1 MAKTS
6 LERSHSKSSNF
17 KLTMICF
24 MLTIAVSCVWV
35 GLSLVLNLDN
45 KVIGSI
51 LLGGGG
57 ALTLLFLFLV
67 GRFTR

>member
-1 MAKTS
+1 
-6 LERSHSKSSNF
+6 
-17 KLTMICF
+17 MICF

-57 ALTLLFLFLV
+57 VLTLLFLFLV

>member
-1 MAKTS
+1 MSS
-6 LERSHSKSSNF
+6 LEKSHSKSSNF

-57 ALTLLFLFLV
+57 VLTLLFLFLV